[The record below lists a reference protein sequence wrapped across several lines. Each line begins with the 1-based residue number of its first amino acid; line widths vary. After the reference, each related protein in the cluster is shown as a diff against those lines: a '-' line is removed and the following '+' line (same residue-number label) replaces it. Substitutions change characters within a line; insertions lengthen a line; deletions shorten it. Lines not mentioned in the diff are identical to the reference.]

1 MEWTLVLLWIVEL
14 RTPTSLGMCC
24 GVGKCKMVTNAP
36 PATGCAF
43 PPWPAPLPSH
53 TYACP
58 PATCLLRCMTFV
70 GSVRAPS
77 YSYGASK
84 CSLLDTLPVCQDF
97 NRQLCNRPACKFV
110 HLQEGHVEVVDMKVT
125 VCRDAVKGKCVR
137 PLCKYYHI
145 PIPLPPANE
154 MAAQLEDQ
162 GQFSTTPSAAIVAAT
177 RTSVTVSSGNPNRML
192 CQQVFGFNS

>member
-1 MEWTLVLLWIVEL
+1 
-14 RTPTSLGMCC
+14 
-24 GVGKCKMVTNAP
+24 MVTNAP
-36 PATGCAF
+36 PARGCAF

-58 PATCLLRCMTFV
+58 PPIATV
-70 GSVRAPS
+70 PQNAP
-77 YSYGASK
+77 YVVYTDEHGQ
-84 CSLLDTLPVCQDF
+84 LLDTLPVCQDF

-125 VCRDAVKGKCVR
+125 VCRDAVKGQCVR

-154 MAAQLEDQ
+154 MAAQVEDQ
-162 GQFSTTPSAAIVAAT
+162 GQFSTTPSAAIVAASAGQL